1 MPKRKIP
8 SAGRSIY
15 ILSHKGTI
23 ETAASS
29 EFTKKLLNQNDPN
42 PNGKAEFFT
51 DDELKS
57 RKLTVS
63 NTEKMKER
71 YAHAFNKILGK
82 VLVSGSGRGIKTIE
96 PESIVVASKLEPR
109 FANDGKYPNQ
119 WQSINS
125 VNGRIVLGNP
135 ETYSGLG
142 AYIKITKLAGPEER
156 VFVEYHLVFDE
167 PYGWFKGK
175 PNLVAHLDEVYPKD
189 VRKFRRDMLNV
200 AQQIAAG
207 AKADDKGKK

>member
-1 MPKRKIP
+1 
-8 SAGRSIY
+8 
-15 ILSHKGTI
+15 
-23 ETAASS
+23 
-29 EFTKKLLNQNDPN
+29 
-42 PNGKAEFFT
+42 
-51 DDELKS
+51 
-57 RKLTVS
+57 
-63 NTEKMKER
+63 MKER

-82 VLVSGSGRGIKTIE
+82 VLVYVAAVEELRLSSRKASSWPASLIRALPTTV
-96 PESIVVASKLEPR
+96 SIQTNGNRLRFGQWANRSWVIPR
-109 FANDGKYPNQ
+109 
-119 WQSINS
+119 
-125 VNGRIVLGNP
+125 
-135 ETYSGLG
+135 TYSGLG

-167 PYGWFKGK
+167 PYGWFKGE